1 VPTPPDA
8 TVTIDPG
15 HHRGEIDRRLFG
27 SFVEHMGRCVYTGIY
42 EPTHPRADPSGFRS
56 DVSALVEEL
65 GVSLVR
71 YPGGNF
77 LSGYDWTD
85 GIGPR
90 ERRPRRLDL
99 AWRSIETNQVGTDE
113 FLAWASRLGLEPMVA
128 VNLGTAGVREA
139 AALVEYCNL
148 PGGTQWSELR
158 RTHGTDQPYGVRL
171 WCLGNEMDGP
181 WQIGHKDAEAY
192 AALAAEAAKA
202 MRLVDPGIELVA
214 CGSSFHEMPTFGY
227 WESTVLEQAG
237 DHVDYLSM
245 HAYYEERDGDTDSF
259 LASAASMDSF
269 IDGVVATI
277 DAVAARRRSS
287 RRIDIAF
294 DEWNVWYQSRFPGM
308 DSFPL
313 EEAGP
318 RIEDDYSTL
327 DAVVVGDLLG
337 SLLNHAD
344 RVRIACLA
352 QLVNVIAPIR
362 TEPGGPAWR
371 QSTFHVFA
379 EVARRARGHSL
390 VARVTS
396 PELSTRRYG
405 DVPAV
410 SAAAT
415 HDPETGEVAVFLTN
429 RASSATHVRIRHP
442 EFGSWEVRSAAHLAA
457 DDVGARGREAAA
469 DVGFVPLEAVGDG
482 RATTVVLP
490 ARSWTVVRAR
500 TTEPTDAGTT
510 DGPQDEGV
518 RR

>member
-1 VPTPPDA
+1 VPHHHA
-8 TVTIDPG
+8 TVAIDPD
-15 HHRGEIDRRLFG
+15 HHRGEVDRRLFG
-27 SFVEHMGRCVYTGIY
+27 SFVEHMGRCVYTGIF
-42 EPTHPRADPSGFRS
+42 EPTHATADASGFRR
-56 DVSALVEEL
+56 DVAELVEEL
-65 GVSLVR
+65 GVRLVR

-77 LSGYDWTD
+77 VSGYDWTD
-85 GIGPR
+85 GVGPP

-113 FLAWASRLGLEPMVA
+113 FLAWASALALEPMLA

-139 AALVEYCNL
+139 AALVEYCNI
-148 PGGTQWSELR
+148 PGGTEWSELR
-158 RTHGTDQPYGVRL
+158 RTHGTAEPYGVRL

-181 WQIGHKDAEAY
+181 WQIGHKDAETY
-192 AALAAEAAKA
+192 AGLAAESAKA

-227 WESTVLEQAG
+227 WESAVLELAG
-237 DHVDYLSM
+237 DHIDYLSM
-245 HAYYEERDGDTDSF
+245 HAYYEEHDGDTESF
-259 LASAASMDSF
+259 LASAVGMDSF

-277 DAVAARRRSS
+277 DAVEARRRSA

-308 DSFPL
+308 DTFPL

-337 SLLNHAD
+337 SLVNHAD

-362 TEPGGPAWR
+362 TEPDGPAWR

-379 EVARRARGHSL
+379 AVARHARGRSL
-390 VARVTS
+390 VTRVTTS
-396 PELSTRRYG
+396 ELGTRRHG
-405 DVPAV
+405 EVPTL
-410 SAAAT
+410 SSAAT
-415 HDPETGEVAVFLTN
+415 HDPESGDVAVFVTN
-429 RASSATHVRIRHP
+429 RAAAATAVQLRHP
-442 EFGSWEVRSAAHLAA
+442 AFPDWTVRSAEYLAA
-457 DDVGARGREAAA
+457 DDVGPRGREAAGQ
-469 DVGFVPLEAVGDG
+469 VRLLPLPTSGDG
-482 RATTVVLP
+482 RTTSLVLP
-490 ARSWTVVRAR
+490 ARSWAMVRAH
-500 TTEPTDAGTT
+500 AGT
-510 DGPQDEGV
+510 DRSADERA